1 MSPRSLSTPLSIGD
15 ALFGKTRQ
23 AVLGLLFGRAGRSYH
38 VREIV
43 AVTGYGSAQVQRE
56 LARLVECGLVTRTP
70 SGRRVLYKVNR
81 KSHAC
86 EDVTHLVVGTF
97 GMADLLRAA
106 LSPVADRI
114 DLAMIVGPA
123 ARGEYVGLPDVELVV
138 VGILEASDLA
148 PSIRNAER
156 AIARRIAVTLLDRA
170 TFAQRRRERARALT
184 GAGRGRHDRR
194 RRRREERAR
203 RLHSKP
209 WRNRRRRR
217 LRCDRIAVDSAKP
230 RPDRSMGRS
239 PKGFRRPREG
249 GDPASSSTPRQSTRI
264 HGVNCSCM
272 IPCLIARGSSGGLRH
287 SSEC

>member
-1 MSPRSLSTPLSIGD
+1 MSPRPIPTPLSIGD

-70 SGRRVLYKVNR
+70 RGKRVLYKVNR
-81 KSHAC
+81 ESHAC

-123 ARGEYVGLPDVELVV
+123 ARGEYVGLPDVELLVV
-138 VGILEASDLA
+138 CMSSAAGGPGRLEAADLA
-148 PSIRNAER
+148 PILRNAER
-156 AIARRIAVTLLDRA
+156 AIARRIALTLLDRA
-170 TFAQRRRERARALT
+170 TFAIRRRQRKLLPGSLSTQRQLVLISRFDEKGNSRNDPVVPAKAR
-184 GAGRGRHDRR
+184 
-194 RRRREERAR
+194 
-203 RLHSKP
+203 
-209 WRNRRRRR
+209 
-217 LRCDRIAVDSAKP
+217 
-230 RPDRSMGRS
+230 
-239 PKGFRRPREG
+239 
-249 GDPASSSTPRQSTRI
+249 TPRLSRNDFVVPAKAGTQRLSRDDFVVPAKAGTQRLF
-264 HGVNCSCM
+264 GA
-272 IPCLIARGSSGGLRH
+272 P
-287 SSEC
+287 